1 MECFSVQSR
10 CNFGKQVLSIF
21 FNGNYNNDN
30 NGLLK
35 YTQWHKNCELQCAYM
50 IQEIK
55 LHLF

>member
-1 MECFSVQSR
+1 MCRADVILAS
-10 CNFGKQVLSIF
+10 KHF